1 MVKPKGEIVAIR
13 EKRAQS
19 LVSDVGTGFTKVK
32 TRRGFEYV
40 SDQIRASIAEGRYK
54 PGERLPSEREMAE
67 IFGVSRQGVREAM
80 RGLEMSGLVESR
92 PGVTGGAFILDGDPE
107 VVTRAMNDLASL
119 GALTSE
125 SLFEARVLLTEDVI
139 RLVVDRASE
148 DDLARLDADIEAFEV
163 QQRGDADF
171 TPGRSVRITNFYH
184 LLSLATHNE
193 VLVMLMRSLTEI
205 VQGRLNNVGPEPL
218 TDVTQMRRK
227 FMKAVRAGDADAAV
241 QQMTEHLRRVERQ
254 LIAREQERAAEAS

>member
-1 MVKPKGEIVAIR
+1 
-13 EKRAQS
+13 
-19 LVSDVGTGFTKVK
+19 LVPDAGTGFTKVK

-80 RGLEMSGLVESR
+80 RGLEMSGIIESR

-148 DDLARLDADIEAFEV
+148 EDLARLDADIEAFEV
-163 QQRGDADF
+163 QQRADSNF
-171 TPGRSVRITNFYH
+171 TAGRTVRITNFYH

-205 VQGRLNNVGPEPL
+205 VQGRLTAVGPEPL
-218 TDVTQMRRK
+218 TNVTQMRRK

>member
-1 MVKPKGEIVAIR
+1 
-13 EKRAQS
+13 
-19 LVSDVGTGFTKVK
+19 LVPDAGTGFTKVK

-80 RGLEMSGLVESR
+80 RGLEMSGLIESR

-163 QQRGDADF
+163 QQRKDSDF
-171 TPGRSVRITNFYH
+171 TAGRTVRITNFYH

-205 VQGRLNNVGPEPL
+205 VQGRLTAVGPEPL

-254 LIAREQERAAEAS
+254 LTAREQQRAAEAS